1 MSERPD
7 RTGAISAWWV
17 GWRLARFVPK
27 RYLAGGALWVVVI
40 SFPIFTG
47 LVLRALFDRFSQGA
61 DASLREIGW
70 LLLAFVALDVVR
82 QALFWVAIANWPL
95 WWNSVQTVLRA
106 NALRSILC
114 ARGAA
119 ASRLPASSGEA
130 INRFRDDVED
140 ILLLVDIWVDLTG
153 DAVFAAIALLIMYRI
168 DPRVTLVVVLPLLV
182 IVAVTRALSDRIKAT
197 YSAARAAASNVS
209 EQLGGLFSGVL
220 SLKVAG
226 AEAAAIARL
235 REHNAVRRDLEVR
248 ARLLTDLL
256 DTVTASSVE
265 LSTGLVLLLVA
276 PKMRSGQ
283 FSVGDLA
290 LFTAYVGWLAGLP
303 RRVGRMLYRL
313 RQTSVA
319 SARLVRLLADHEDE
333 RDLVAHNP
341 VYLREPAPPA
351 PPPPVIDEP
360 FERLDVEHLTAV
372 HPSTGRGID
381 DVSLRVERGELVVVT
396 GQIGSGKTTL
406 VRAILGLL
414 PMTAGTIRWNGQTVA
429 EADAHLVPPRTAYAA
444 QVPRLW
450 SASLIEN
457 LRLGWPAGDDAIEE
471 ALRLARL
478 DDDVAEMTDGL
489 DTLVGPR
496 GMRLSGG
503 QLQRAI
509 AARAL
514 VRAPELLVVDDVSSA
529 LDVETERA
537 LWDGLTASGR
547 NGPPLALLVVSHRPA
562 VLERADRIVVLDR
575 GRIAEATALASGG

>member
-1 MSERPD
+1 MRARPEV
-7 RTGAISAWWV
+7 RPISAWWV
-17 GWRLARFVPK
+17 GFRLARYLPK
-27 RYLAGGALWVVVI
+27 RYLLCGALWVIVI

-82 QALFWVAIANWPL
+82 QALFWVAIASWPL
-95 WWNSVQTVLRA
+95 WWNSIQTVMRT
-106 NALRSILC
+106 NVLRSILC
-114 ARGAA
+114 ARGPAS
-119 ASRLPASSGEA
+119 SRLPASSGEA

-140 ILLLVDIWVDLTG
+140 VLLLVDIWVDLSG
-153 DAVFAAIALLIMYRI
+153 DAAFAFIALLIMYRI
-168 DPRVTLVVVLPLLV
+168 DARVTLVVVLPLLV
-182 IVAVTRALSDRIKAT
+182 IIVLTRLLSGHIKAT

-226 AEAAAIARL
+226 AEDAAIARL

-276 PKMRSGQ
+276 PAMRSGR
-283 FSVGDLA
+283 FTVGDLA

-319 SARLVRLLADHEDE
+319 SGRLVRLLADHEDE

-341 VYLREPAPPA
+341 VYLREPAPAA

-360 FERLDVEHLTAV
+360 LERLDVERLTAV

-381 DVSLRVERGELVVVT
+381 DVSLTVEHGEFVVVT
-396 GQIGSGKTTL
+396 GSVGAGKTTL
-406 VRAILGLL
+406 VRAVLGLL
-414 PMTAGTIRWNGQTVA
+414 PITRGEIRWNGQIVA
-429 EADAHLVPPRTAYAA
+429 EADVHLVPPRTAYAA

-457 LRLGWPAGDDAIEE
+457 LRLGWPVDELGIAN

-478 DDDVAEMTDGL
+478 DDDVAAMTAGL

-503 QLQRAI
+503 QLQRAV

-514 VRAPELLVVDDVSSA
+514 VRQPELLVVDDLSSA

-537 LWDGLTASGR
+537 LWDGLASPDR
-547 NGPPLALLVVSHRPA
+547 TGPPHALLVVSHRPA
-562 VLERADRIVVLDR
+562 VLARADRVVVLER
-575 GRIAEATALASGG
+575 GRIVDQVVVASGG